1 MKSLDELN
9 AIKQEYKSA
18 VLIRTSDYGTRI
30 IVGMGNSGIVAGARD
45 ILKTIVEEIDRED
58 LNGRVIVMQEARVS
72 RVGCNPVVK
81 IVEDGVKT
89 AVYANVTSDMAR
101 RIIKEH
107 IINGN
112 IVEEYLLKENENK
125 EKDKR

>member
-30 IVGMGNSGIVAGARD
+30 IIGMGNSGIVAGARD
-45 ILKTIVEEIDRED
+45 ILKTIVEEIDKED
-58 LNGRVIVMQEARVS
+58 LNGKVIVMQEARVS

-89 AVYANVTSDMAR
+89 AVYGNVTSDMAR

-112 IVEEYLLKENENK
+112 IVEEYLLKEK
-125 EKDKR
+125 EEDKQ

>member
-30 IVGMGNSGIVAGARD
+30 IIGMGNSGIVAGARD
-45 ILKTIVEEIDRED
+45 ILKTIVEEIDKED

-81 IVEDGVKT
+81 IVENGVKT

-112 IVEEYLLKENENK
+112 IVEEYLLKESENK
-125 EKDKR
+125 QEDKQ

>member
-1 MKSLDELN
+1 MKSLEELN

-30 IVGMGNSGIVAGARD
+30 IIGMGNSGIVAGARD
-45 ILKTIVEEIDRED
+45 ILKTIVEEIDKED
-58 LNGRVIVMQEARVS
+58 LNGSVIVMQEARVS

-112 IVEEYLLKENENK
+112 IIEEYLLKESENK
-125 EKDKR
+125 QEGKQ

>member
-30 IVGMGNSGIVAGARD
+30 IIGMGNSGIVAGARD
-45 ILKTIVEEIDRED
+45 ILKTIVEEIDKED

-81 IVEDGVKT
+81 IVENGVKT

-112 IVEEYLLKENENK
+112 IVEEYLLKESENK
-125 EKDKR
+125 QEDKL

>member
-1 MKSLDELN
+1 MKSLEELN

-30 IVGMGNSGIVAGARD
+30 IIGMGNSGIVAGARD
-45 ILKTIVEEIDRED
+45 ILKTIVEEIDKED
-58 LNGRVIVMQEARVS
+58 LNGNVIVMQEARVS

-112 IVEEYLLKENENK
+112 IIEEYLLKESENK
-125 EKDKR
+125 QEGKQ

>member
-1 MKSLDELN
+1 MKSLEELN

-30 IVGMGNSGIVAGARD
+30 IIGMGNSGIVAGARD
-45 ILKTIVEEIDRED
+45 ILKTIVEEIDKED
-58 LNGRVIVMQEARVS
+58 LNGSVIVMQEARVS

-89 AVYANVTSDMAR
+89 AVYTNVTSDMAR

-112 IVEEYLLKENENK
+112 IIEEYLLKESENK
-125 EKDKR
+125 QEGKQ

>member
-30 IVGMGNSGIVAGARD
+30 IIGMGNSGIVAGARD
-45 ILKTIVEEIDRED
+45 ILKTIVEEIDKED

-81 IVEDGVKT
+81 IVENGVKT

-101 RIIKEH
+101 RIIKDH

-112 IVEEYLLKENENK
+112 IVEEYLLKESENK
-125 EKDKR
+125 QEDKL